1 MSKLKKLLFIILIV
15 FAQFTANSC
24 SSNQGQIKVSS
35 PDGRIEVQAS
45 EINGNLYYQVKK
57 EGTVLIENSLLG
69 FELKEGDLTNNL
81 KITKTQ
87 YATKDSHWDQLWG
100 EETSIRNHY
109 NQMRVSVEEQL
120 NKVKFELV
128 FRVFDDGI
136 GFRYEFPT
144 QDNLNEFTILDEN
157 TEFNFAKDH
166 KSWSIDYNTQ
176 YYEGIYEN
184 KYLSE
189 IDTVS
194 TPLTLESED
203 GLFMALHEAN
213 LTNYASLNVT
223 ATEGSSK
230 LKTYLTPWST
240 GEKAFLNAPSVTPW
254 RTLIIADNAGD
265 LLLSRIMLNL
275 NEPCK
280 IEDTSWISTGRYIGI
295 WWGMHTKDYSW
306 HIGPKHGAT
315 TENTLR
321 YLDFATK
328 HNFQGVLAEGWNKGW
343 DDFNFSFTESYPD
356 FDLKKVTAYA
366 KDKGVMLLGHH
377 ETAGNVEN
385 YEKQMEEAFQLY
397 QKHGVHFVKTGY
409 IAHLLNGKELHGS
422 QFGVQHYRKVIEL
435 AAKHQIMID
444 SHEPIMPTGLQRTY
458 PNLMTQEGVRGQEW
472 DAAYVDIGGGN
483 PPSHTTIIPFTRGL
497 AGPMD
502 FTPGTFQLKN
512 PISSGPRVWTTLAK
526 QLALSVVLYSPWQ
539 MASDKIENYED
550 NPAFEFITSC
560 PTNWSKTVVPHAKI
574 GEYVTIARKDRDSE
588 NWYVGSITNE
598 EGRTLSLTLDFLDS
612 HATYKAKLFRDGP
625 DADYD
630 ANPYPVLIEEIE
642 VTADST
648 INLELATGGGTAII
662 LTKL

>member
-24 SSNQGQIKVSS
+24 SSNQDQIKVSS

-87 YATKDSHWDQLWG
+87 YATEDNHWDQLWG

-265 LLLSRIMLNL
+265 ILLSRIMLNL

-321 YLDFATK
+321 YLDFAAK
-328 HNFQGVLAEGWNKGW
+328 HNFQGVLVEGWNKGW

-642 VTADST
+642 VTTDST